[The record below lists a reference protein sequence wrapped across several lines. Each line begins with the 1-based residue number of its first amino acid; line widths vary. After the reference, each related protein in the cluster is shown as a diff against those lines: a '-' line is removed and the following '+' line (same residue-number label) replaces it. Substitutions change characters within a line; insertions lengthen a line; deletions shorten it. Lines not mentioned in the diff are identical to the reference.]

1 MIQWFHDICELII
14 CDIFSVSFDMYA
26 HIYVNVHLCLRYSRP
41 QRFKAFKNISN
52 ATHTL
57 RAEFPPPKTNGPKT
71 HRPSEV
77 PATTECSGFGPKEA
91 KGSWVVK
98 VGEDLSRNLA
108 VFVFSKCPPWN
119 YISSQQTLKTTEN
132 GWDWKMILCLLLGT
146 IWAYFFSRHLSFQV
160 L

>member
-1 MIQWFHDICELII
+1 
-14 CDIFSVSFDMYA
+14 MYA

-98 VGEDLSRNLA
+98 VGEDR
-108 VFVFSKCPPWN
+108 CC
-119 YISSQQTLKTTEN
+119 QETLQFLFFQN
-132 GWDWKMILCLLLGT
+132 ALLET
-146 IWAYFFSRHLSFQV
+146 I
-160 L
+160 